1 MISINDTFV
10 YDEVI
15 VPHLHRMSKL
25 ERLALTIL
33 IEYQERFID
42 DNNLKNDIVSHM
54 PSLKEFI
61 FNIRQII
68 EL

>member
-1 MISINDTFV
+1 
-10 YDEVI
+10 
-15 VPHLHRMSKL
+15 MSKL